1 MPTVSLTNYSN
12 TEYQLIIDSNTYLLK
27 KVNSKTAVSGNY
39 ILLFYQE
46 VETNAFRQQW
56 KLLYSDFTDPTA
68 ANAIDLKAKIDF
80 IIDSYAN
87 YTDLVLVE
95 VKNTSGSPITK
106 GAPVYL
112 TGTVGA
118 TNVLTIAEAD
128 ASNSAKM
135 PAVGLVYTTL
145 ANNEFGH
152 VIVTGLL
159 TQITTNPIDGLTPT
173 VNQTVYVK
181 AGGGLTLTKPTGTN
195 LIQNVGKVG
204 RVSGGGA
211 GSIAVANIQ
220 RSNDIPNLA
229 QNNLWIGN
237 ASGVPT
243 AATLSG
249 DVTNSAGAVTIAN
262 DAVTFAKMQNITTDR
277 ILGRDTAG
285 TGDIEQLT
293 VGGGIEFTGGGGLQT
308 SAFTGDV
315 TKSAGGTATT
325 IANDAV
331 TYAKMQ
337 NVSAASRLLGR
348 GDSGSGDVEEITLGS
363 GLTMTG
369 TTLSASGGG
378 GGGITGSG
386 TTNEIA
392 YFTGATAI
400 ASLTTATYPSL
411 TELSYAKGVTSAI
424 QTQLNGKLSA
434 AITSLNGLTGATQ
447 TFATGTTG
455 TDFGISSA
463 GTTHTFN
470 IPDAGASARGL
481 VTTGT
486 QTLAGAKTFSSAPTF
501 STMTAGRVF
510 FAGTGGLL
518 SESSNLYFNATNNT
532 LGVAT
537 SSPTSRLHVVG
548 STLAASTNNY
558 ALHVTAT
565 MPTSYSYRPNGVNFI
580 ITSAGSQTIASYPQE
595 ALYVQ
600 LASGYTGATST
611 RGLFCENA
619 AAGTGTGIVVGGS
632 PIGNA
637 AVLYSCVGN
646 TTGNN
651 YGAAGFAR
659 FGNISIGLVGRTG
672 LNTTQDAKN
681 SAKYIGVFGVTRNNT
696 ASGSVSLGGYFGLNT
711 SDPTF
716 ENSALIAD
724 NADAAYP
731 IFLARDNGT
740 TKWSIADGGDT
751 TWADAVN
758 MVFNATTGTKIG
770 TGTGQKLSFWNA
782 APIVQPTTGVAAA
795 TRVGGGGTTV
805 TDTDTFDGYTI
816 AQVVKALRN
825 TGLLA

>member
-1 MPTVSLTNYSN
+1 MPTVSLTNFSN
-12 TEYQLIIDSNTYLLK
+12 TQYQLTIDGNTYLLK

-95 VKNTSGSPITK
+95 VKNTSGSPISK
-106 GAPVYL
+106 GTPVYI

-118 TNVLTIAEAD
+118 TDVLTIAPAD
-128 ASNSAKM
+128 AANSAKM
-135 PAVGLVYTTL
+135 PATGLVYSTL

-181 AGGGLTLTKPTGTN
+181 PGGGLTLTKPTGTN

-204 RVSGGGA
+204 RVSGGGS

-249 DVTNSAGAVTIAN
+249 DVTNSAGVVTIAN
-262 DAVTFAKMQNITTDR
+262 DAVTFAKMQNISTDR
-277 ILGRDTAG
+277 LLGRDTAG
-285 TGDIEQLT
+285 TGDVEELT
-293 VGGGIEFTGGGGLQT
+293 VGGGIEFTGTGIQTSAFTGDVTKTAGGTTTTIANDAVTFAKFQNINTDRLLGRDTAGSGDMEELTVGGGVEFTGTGIQT

-348 GDSGSGDVEEITLGS
+348 GDSGAGDVQEIILGS

-378 GGGITGSG
+378 GGGIT
-386 TTNEIA
+386 TLNTL
-392 YFTGATAI
+392 TA
-400 ASLTTATYPSL
+400 
-411 TELSYAKGVTSAI
+411 
-424 QTQLNGKLSA
+424 
-434 AITSLNGLTGATQ
+434 ATQ

-455 TDFGISSA
+455 TDFNISSA
-463 GTTHTFN
+463 TSTHTFN
-470 IPDAGASARGL
+470 IPSASATARGL
-481 VTTGT
+481 ITNGV
-486 QTLAGAKTFSSAPTF
+486 QTIGGAKTFDSRLTVSAGGLSVTSTTSQNNIIATSGNTLIEATPGSTTSNVLILRNNNASTTNATFCLALDSVNTATSMDIRLGSTNPKGIRMYASDSQLLAAPTGAAF
-501 STMTAGRVF
+501 QMFTNAQPTFPGQ
-510 FAGTGGLL
+510 
-518 SESSNLYFNATNNT
+518 LYFDSGANNS
-532 LGVAT
+532 AAIIYRT
-537 SSPTSRLHVVG
+537 S
-548 STLAASTNNY
+548 
-558 ALHVTAT
+558 
-565 MPTSYSYRPNGVNFI
+565 
-580 ITSAGSQTIASYPQE
+580 
-595 ALYVQ
+595 
-600 LASGYTGATST
+600 
-611 RGLFCENA
+611 
-619 AAGTGTGIVVGGS
+619 
-632 PIGNA
+632 
-637 AVLYSCVGN
+637 

-651 YGAAGFAR
+651 ATERLRIFSD
-659 FGNISIGLVGRTG
+659 GNIGIAVAGT
-672 LNTTQDAKN
+672 N
-681 SAKYIGVFGVTRNNT
+681 
-696 ASGSVSLGGYFGLNT
+696 GGFKF
-711 SDPTF
+711 DV
-716 ENSALIAD
+716 
-724 NADAAYP
+724 
-731 IFLARDNGT
+731 NGT
-740 TKWSIADGGDT
+740 TRLQGDVT
-751 TWADAVN
+751 ISDTRN
-758 MVFNATTGTKIG
+758 FILATGTGTKIG
-770 TGTGQKLSFWNA
+770 TATTQKLAFWNA
-782 APIVQPTTGVAAA
+782 APIVQPTTAVAAA

-825 TGLLA
+825 IGLLA

>member
-95 VKNTSGSPITK
+95 VKNTSGSPIPK
-106 GAPVYL
+106 GTPVYI

-118 TNVLTIAEAD
+118 TDVLTIAPAD

-135 PAVGLVYTTL
+135 PATGLLYSALV
-145 ANNEFGH
+145 NNEFGH

-159 TQITTNPIDGLTPT
+159 TQITTDPIDGITPT

-181 AGGGLTLTKPTGTN
+181 SGGGLTLTKPTGTN

-204 RVSGGGA
+204 RVSGGGS

-229 QNNLWIGN
+229 QNNFWIGN

-293 VGGGIEFTGGGGLQT
+293 VGGGIEFTGSGGLQT

-369 TTLSASGGG
+369 TTLSASGVGG
-378 GGGITGSG
+378 G
-386 TTNEIA
+386 
-392 YFTGATAI
+392 
-400 ASLTTATYPSL
+400 
-411 TELSYAKGVTSAI
+411 
-424 QTQLNGKLSA
+424 
-434 AITSLNGLTGATQ
+434 ITSLNGLTGATQ

-455 TDFGISSA
+455 TDFAISSA

-470 IPDAGASARGL
+470 IPSASATARGL

-486 QTLAGAKTFSSAPTF
+486 QTLAGDKTFSSTPTF
-501 STMTAGRVF
+501 STMTAGSVL
-510 FAGTGGLL
+510 FAGTSGLL
-518 SESSNLYFNATNNT
+518 TQDNAELFWNNT
-532 LGVAT
+532 NKAFGIGTNSLTSKVGITVGTLNTTTKLYGV
-537 SSPTSRLHVVG
+537 RI
-548 STLAASTNNY
+548 
-558 ALHVTAT
+558 TAT
-565 MPTSYSYRPNGVNFI
+565 APLT
-580 ITSAGSQTIASYPQE
+580 
-595 ALYVQ
+595 
-600 LASGYTGATST
+600 YT
-611 RGLFCENA
+611 
-619 AAGTGTGIVVGGS
+619 GS
-632 PIGNA
+632 PIGFYQTFTTAGTSSSAGQINA
-637 AVLYSCVGN
+637 YFETTNGYTGNQSVIGVLTNLFSQSTANTIVRQGN
-646 TTGNN
+646 VFANNALAATVFGSTTGANV
-651 YGAAGFAR
+651 GFSTYCQQ
-659 FGNISIGLVGRTG
+659 GDVSIGTVARAGWTTTSDRKTG
-672 LNTTQDAKN
+672 
-681 SAKYIGVFGVTRNNT
+681 AKYIGSFGNARNDT
-696 ASGSVSLGGYFGLNT
+696 GAGSVSLGGFFGLYT
-711 SDPTF
+711 TTPTW

-740 TKWSIADGGDT
+740 TKWSITDGGDT
-751 TWADAVN
+751 TWEDAVN
-758 MVFNATTGTKIG
+758 MVFKATTGTKIG
-770 TGTGQKLSFWNA
+770 TATSQKLAFWNA
-782 APIVQPTTGVAAA
+782 TPIVQPTTGVAAA

>member
-1 MPTVSLTNYSN
+1 MPTVSLTNFSH
-12 TEYQLIIDSNTYLLK
+12 TEYQLIIDGNTYLLK

-56 KLLYSDFTDPTA
+56 KLLYSDFTNPTA
-68 ANAIDLKAKIDF
+68 ANAVDLKAKIDF

-95 VKNTSGSPITK
+95 VKNTSGAPITK
-106 GAPVYL
+106 GTPVYI

-118 TNVLTIAEAD
+118 TDVLTIAPAD
-128 ASNSAKM
+128 AANSAKM
-135 PAVGLVYTTL
+135 PATGLIYSTL

-181 AGGGLTLTKPTGTN
+181 PGGGLTLTKPTGTN

-204 RVSGGGA
+204 RVNGGGA

-229 QNNLWIGN
+229 QNNIWIGN

-249 DVTNSAGAVTIAN
+249 DVTNSGGVVTIAN
-262 DAVTFAKMQNITTDR
+262 DAVTFAKFQNINTDR
-277 ILGRDTAG
+277 LLGRDNAG
-285 TGDIEQLT
+285 SGDMEELT
-293 VGGGIEFTGGGGLQT
+293 VGGGVEFTGTGIQT

-315 TKSAGGTATT
+315 TKAAGGTTTT
-325 IANDAV
+325 ISNDAV

-348 GDSGSGDVEEITLGS
+348 GDSGAGDVQEIILGS

-378 GGGITGSG
+378 GGGIT
-386 TTNEIA
+386 TLNTL
-392 YFTGATAI
+392 TA
-400 ASLTTATYPSL
+400 
-411 TELSYAKGVTSAI
+411 
-424 QTQLNGKLSA
+424 
-434 AITSLNGLTGATQ
+434 ATQ

-470 IPDAGASARGL
+470 IPSASATARGL
-481 VTTGT
+481 ITTGA
-486 QTLAGAKTFSSAPTF
+486 QTIGGAKTFDSRLTVSAGGLSVTSTTSQNNIIATSGNTLIEATPNSTTSNVLVLRNNNPTTSNATFCLALDSVNTATSMDIRLGSTNPKGLRMYASEQNLAAAPTGAAF
-501 STMTAGRVF
+501 QM
-510 FAGTGGLL
+510 FANANPTFTGQ
-518 SESSNLYFNATNNT
+518 LYFDSGANNT
-532 LGVAT
+532 AAIIFRT
-537 SSPTSRLHVVG
+537 S
-548 STLAASTNNY
+548 
-558 ALHVTAT
+558 
-565 MPTSYSYRPNGVNFI
+565 
-580 ITSAGSQTIASYPQE
+580 
-595 ALYVQ
+595 
-600 LASGYTGATST
+600 
-611 RGLFCENA
+611 
-619 AAGTGTGIVVGGS
+619 
-632 PIGNA
+632 
-637 AVLYSCVGN
+637 

-651 YGAAGFAR
+651 STERLRIFSD
-659 FGNISIGLVGRTG
+659 GNIGIAVAGT
-672 LNTTQDAKN
+672 N
-681 SAKYIGVFGVTRNNT
+681 
-696 ASGSVSLGGYFGLNT
+696 GGFKF
-711 SDPTF
+711 DV
-716 ENSALIAD
+716 
-724 NADAAYP
+724 
-731 IFLARDNGT
+731 NGT
-740 TKWSIADGGDT
+740 TRLQGDVT
-751 TWADAVN
+751 ISDTRN
-758 MVFNATTGTKIG
+758 FILATGTGTKIG
-770 TGTGQKLSFWNA
+770 TATTQKLAFWNA
-782 APIVQPTTGVAAA
+782 APIVQPTTAVAAA
-795 TRVGGGGTTV
+795 TRAGGGGTTV

>member
-1 MPTVSLTNYSN
+1 MPTVSLTNFSN
-12 TEYQLIIDSNTYLLK
+12 TEYQLIIDGNTYLLK

-95 VKNTSGSPITK
+95 VKNTSGSPISK
-106 GAPVYL
+106 GTPVYL

-118 TNVLTIAEAD
+118 TNVLTIAPAD

-135 PAVGLVYTTL
+135 PATGLLYSSL

-181 AGGGLTLTKPTGTN
+181 PGGGLTLTKPTGTN

-204 RVSGGGA
+204 RVNGGGA

-243 AATLSG
+243 ATTLSG
-249 DVTNSAGAVTIAN
+249 DVTNVGGAVTIAN
-262 DAVTFAKMQNITTDR
+262 DAVTFAKMQNISTDR
-277 ILGRDTAG
+277 LLGRDTAG

-293 VGGGIEFTGGGGLQT
+293 VGGGIEFTGTGIQT

-315 TKSAGGTATT
+315 TKSAGGTVTT

-348 GDSGSGDVEEITLGS
+348 GSAGGAGDVEEIILGS

-378 GGGITGSG
+378 GGGIT
-386 TTNEIA
+386 
-392 YFTGATAI
+392 
-400 ASLTTATYPSL
+400 
-411 TELSYAKGVTSAI
+411 
-424 QTQLNGKLSA
+424 
-434 AITSLNGLTGATQ
+434 SLNGLTAATQ

-455 TDFGISSA
+455 TDFNISSV
-463 GTTHTFN
+463 TSTHTFN

-481 VTTGT
+481 ITTGT
-486 QTLAGAKTFSSAPTF
+486 QTIAGNKTFSGITTINAGTSSNPFTIT
-501 STMTAGRVF
+501 STATSNTTAGI
-510 FAGTGGLL
+510 TI
-518 SESSNLYFNATNNT
+518 NANS
-532 LGVAT
+532 G
-537 SSPTSRLHVVG
+537 SRAVI
-548 STLAASTNNY
+548 ASTNGQAQY
-558 ALHVTAT
+558 AARSSSHTDRELRFQLFSDGNCYFGMQGLSGTI
-565 MPTSYSYRPNGVNFI
+565 TSDLIIRTSADAGVNNGSIRFTLSGTAKMAI
-580 ITSAGSQTIASYPQE
+580 GTNGIAIGSQAT
-595 ALYVQ
+595 ALSANAY
-600 LASGYTGATST
+600 LHLMAG
-611 RGLFCENA
+611 A
-619 AAGTGTGIVVGGS
+619 AAANSAPLRFTSGTNLTTPVSGAVEFNGTSLFFTPSTTRQNIFHGLDG
-632 PIGNA
+632 A
-637 AVLYSCVGN
+637 AAPATAAWATPTNY
-646 TTGNN
+646 
-651 YGAAGFAR
+651 YGA
-659 FGNISIGLVGRTG
+659 NITNVLGTP
-672 LNTTQDAKN
+672 N
-681 SAKYIGVFGVTRNNT
+681 SW
-696 ASGSVSLGGYFGLNT
+696 ASVV
-711 SDPTF
+711 
-716 ENSALIAD
+716 I
-724 NADAAYP
+724 
-731 IFLARDNGT
+731 NGIT
-740 TKWSIADGGDT
+740 Y
-751 TWADAVN
+751 
-758 MVFNATTGTKIG
+758 KIP
-770 TGTGQKLSFWNA
+770 L
-782 APIVQPTTGVAAA
+782 
-795 TRVGGGGTTV
+795 
-805 TDTDTFDGYTI
+805 YT
-816 AQVVKALRN
+816 
-825 TGLLA
+825 

>member
-1 MPTVSLTNYSN
+1 MPTISLTNFSH
-12 TEYQLIIDSNTYLLK
+12 TEYQLIIDGNTYLLK

-95 VKNTSGSPITK
+95 VKNTSGTPITK
-106 GAPVYL
+106 GTPVYI

-118 TNVLTIAEAD
+118 TDVLTIAPAD
-128 ASNSAKM
+128 AANSAKM
-135 PAVGLVYTTL
+135 PATGLLYSTL

-181 AGGGLTLTKPTGTN
+181 PGGGLTLTKPTGTN

-204 RVSGGGA
+204 KVNGGGA

-229 QNNLWIGN
+229 QNNIWIGN

-249 DVTNSAGAVTIAN
+249 DVTNSAGVVTIAN
-262 DAVTFAKMQNITTDR
+262 DAVTFAKFQNINTDR
-277 ILGRDTAG
+277 LLGRDTAG
-285 TGDIEQLT
+285 SGDMEELT
-293 VGGGIEFTGGGGLQT
+293 VGGGVEFTGTGIQT

-315 TKSAGGTATT
+315 TKSAGGTALT
-325 IANDAV
+325 IVNDAV

-348 GDSGSGDVEEITLGS
+348 GDSGAGDVQEIILGS

-378 GGGITGSG
+378 GG
-386 TTNEIA
+386 
-392 YFTGATAI
+392 
-400 ASLTTATYPSL
+400 
-411 TELSYAKGVTSAI
+411 
-424 QTQLNGKLSA
+424 
-434 AITSLNGLTGATQ
+434 ITSLNGLTGATQ

-455 TDFGISSA
+455 TDFAISSA

-470 IPDAGASARGL
+470 IPSASATARGL
-481 VTTGT
+481 ITNGV
-486 QTLAGAKTFSSAPTF
+486 QTIGGAKTFDSKLTVSAGGLSVTSTTSQNNITATTGNTLIEATPNSTTSNVLILRNNNPTTTNATFCLALDSVNTATSMDIRLGSTNPKGLRMYASEQNLAAAPTGAAF
-501 STMTAGRVF
+501 QM
-510 FAGTGGLL
+510 FANANPTFTGQ
-518 SESSNLYFNATNNT
+518 LYFDSGANNT
-532 LGVAT
+532 AAIIFRT
-537 SSPTSRLHVVG
+537 S
-548 STLAASTNNY
+548 
-558 ALHVTAT
+558 
-565 MPTSYSYRPNGVNFI
+565 
-580 ITSAGSQTIASYPQE
+580 
-595 ALYVQ
+595 
-600 LASGYTGATST
+600 
-611 RGLFCENA
+611 
-619 AAGTGTGIVVGGS
+619 
-632 PIGNA
+632 
-637 AVLYSCVGN
+637 

-651 YGAAGFAR
+651 STERLRIFSD
-659 FGNISIGLVGRTG
+659 GNIGIAVAGT
-672 LNTTQDAKN
+672 N
-681 SAKYIGVFGVTRNNT
+681 
-696 ASGSVSLGGYFGLNT
+696 GGFRF
-711 SDPTF
+711 DV
-716 ENSALIAD
+716 
-724 NADAAYP
+724 
-731 IFLARDNGT
+731 NGT
-740 TKWSIADGGDT
+740 TRLQGDIT
-751 TWADAVN
+751 ISDTRN
-758 MVFNATTGTKIG
+758 LILATGTGTKIG
-770 TGTGQKLSFWNA
+770 TATTQKLAFWNGT
-782 APIVQPTTGVAAA
+782 PIVQPTTAVAAA

>member
-1 MPTVSLTNYSN
+1 
-12 TEYQLIIDSNTYLLK
+12 
-27 KVNSKTAVSGNY
+27 
-39 ILLFYQE
+39 
-46 VETNAFRQQW
+46 
-56 KLLYSDFTDPTA
+56 
-68 ANAIDLKAKIDF
+68 LKAKIDF

-95 VKNTSGSPITK
+95 VKNTSGAPISK
-106 GAPVYL
+106 GTPVYI

-118 TNVLTIAEAD
+118 TDVLTIAPAD

-135 PAVGLVYTTL
+135 PATGLVYSTL

-181 AGGGLTLTKPTGTN
+181 PGGGLTLTKPTGTN

-204 RVSGGGA
+204 RVNGGGA

-229 QNNLWIGN
+229 QNNIWIGN

-249 DVTNSAGAVTIAN
+249 DVTNSAGVVTIAN
-262 DAVTFAKMQNITTDR
+262 DAVTFAKMQNISTDR
-277 ILGRDTAG
+277 LLGRDTAG
-285 TGDIEQLT
+285 SGDMEELT
-293 VGGGIEFTGGGGLQT
+293 VGGGVEFTGTGIQT

-315 TKSAGGTATT
+315 TKSAGGTALT

-348 GDSGSGDVEEITLGS
+348 GDSGAGDVQEIILGS

-378 GGGITGSG
+378 GGGIT
-386 TTNEIA
+386 TLNTL
-392 YFTGATAI
+392 TA
-400 ASLTTATYPSL
+400 
-411 TELSYAKGVTSAI
+411 
-424 QTQLNGKLSA
+424 
-434 AITSLNGLTGATQ
+434 ATQ

-455 TDFGISSA
+455 TDFNISSA
-463 GTTHTFN
+463 TSTHTFN

-481 VTTGT
+481 ITTGT
-486 QTLAGAKTFSSAPTF
+486 QTIAGAKTFSSAPTF
-501 STMTAGRVF
+501 STMTAGSVL
-510 FAGTGGLL
+510 FAGTSGLL
-518 SESSNLYFNATNNT
+518 SQDNAELFWNNT
-532 LGVAT
+532 NKTLGIGTNSIDAKVRIVA
-537 SSPTSRLHVVG
+537 G
-548 STLAASTNNY
+548 TLATTTKQAAVSITG
-558 ALHVTAT
+558 T
-565 MPTSYSYRPNGVNFI
+565 MPTSYTYLPIGLNCVMA
-580 ITSAGSQTIASYPQE
+580 SAGNQSNVSLPQW
-595 ALYVQ
+595 AGRIQ
-600 LASGYTGATST
+600 LTAGYTGSAST
-611 RGLFCENA
+611 AALVVENA
-619 AAGTGTGIVVGGS
+619 TLGTAGQIIASGTPAGNIGMRFGAIGNTSGYNFGVAGFSRLANVCVGG
-632 PIGNA
+632 
-637 AVLYSCVGN
+637 VFRVGYL
-646 TTGNN
+646 TNN
-651 YGAAGFAR
+651 D
-659 FGNISIGLVGRTG
+659 N
-672 LNTTQDAKN
+672 KN
-681 SAKYIGVFGVTRNNT
+681 GAKYIGCIGIARNDT
-696 ASGSVSLGGYFGLNT
+696 ASGSVSLGGYFGLNI

-716 ENSALIAD
+716 ENAALIAD

-731 IFLARDNGT
+731 IFLARDNGS

-751 TWADAVN
+751 TWGDAVN
-758 MVFNATTGTKIG
+758 MVFNTTTGTKIG
-770 TGTGQKLSFWNA
+770 TATTQKLAFWNA
-782 APIVQPTTGVAAA
+782 APIVQPTTAVAAA